1 MNVRSAA
8 LCCAFSCGRALE
20 LSSRLLAR
28 VRRVDAGGEAYAAAR
43 HFVVGG
49 EVLGRVLPQ
58 AAEALG
64 GTGLFD
70 VSDEAVALP
79 EEPGAADV
87 VAARTA
93 RLAAAFGRCARRAR
107 CPCSRAGATSPSRS
121 GRRSTRRRAPS
132 SSARRRRSSRS
143 VWRLCVGSSSTPR
156 RAAGGRLAGPPVA
169 GEADLAGPARRPRR
183 GRLEGRRA
191 ARRWRRVRQEAGLS
205 AALLAELRP
214 AGAVSYTG
222 LSQDGWGAKPDTL
235 YVFDLPLP
243 DDWTPAAVGE
253 VERRRAVADLLDRL
267 ARDDDA
273 WKPNV
278 STVLVDF
285 VLRHGFVDPD
295 EADYLSSSAPAK
307 LPVAALAL
315 AKHVRHDARGTWR
328 CPQRGVALVRSCWL
342 MGTA

>member
-93 RLAAAFGRCARRAR
+93 LLAGGRCARRAR
-107 CPCSRAGATSPSRS
+107 
-121 GRRSTRRRAPS
+121 
-132 SSARRRRSSRS
+132 SSR
-143 VWRLCVGSSSTPR
+143 RI
-156 RAAGGRLAGPPVA
+156 
-169 GEADLAGPARRPRR
+169 
-183 GRLEGRRA
+183 
-191 ARRWRRVRQEAGLS
+191 
-205 AALLAELRP
+205 
-214 AGAVSYTG
+214 
-222 LSQDGWGAKPDTL
+222 
-235 YVFDLPLP
+235 
-243 DDWTPAAVGE
+243 
-253 VERRRAVADLLDRL
+253 AVADLLDRL

-278 STVLVDF
+278 GTVLVDF

-295 EADYLSSSAPAK
+295 EADYLE
-307 LPVAALAL
+307 LFDALRA
-315 AKHVRHDARGTWR
+315 G
-328 CPQRGVALVRSCWL
+328 SCR
-342 MGTA
+342 

>member
-87 VAARTA
+87 VARDRAARGGPTWPGLLDV
-93 RLAAAFGRCARRAR
+93 LAAGGL
-107 CPCSRAGATSPSRS
+107 RAGALP
-121 GRRSTRRRAPS
+121 
-132 SSARRRRSSRS
+132 
-143 VWRLCVGSSSTPR
+143 
-156 RAAGGRLAGPPVA
+156 RAAM
-169 GEADLAGPARRPRR
+169 EAECA
-183 GRLEGRRA
+183 E
-191 ARRWRRVRQEAGLS
+191 EAGLS

-243 DDWTPAAVGE
+243 DDWTPTAVDGE
-253 VERRRAVADLLDRL
+253 VESFERIAVADLLDRL

-278 STVLVDF
+278 GTVLVDF

-295 EADYLSSSAPAK
+295 EADYLE
-307 LPVAALAL
+307 LVDALRA
-315 AKHVRHDARGTWR
+315 G
-328 CPQRGVALVRSCWL
+328 SCR
-342 MGTA
+342 

>member
-79 EEPGAADV
+79 DEPGAADV

-93 RLAAAFGRCARRAR
+93 RLAAAFGALREAGAVPMLAGWRDEPFAIRPSFHAAPRAVVERAAAPLLGARAYGVFCVGYVVDAASGRPAAVWLGR
-107 CPCSRAGATSPSRS
+107 RSPAKPTWPGLLDVLAAGGLRAGALP
-121 GRRSTRRRAPS
+121 
-132 SSARRRRSSRS
+132 
-143 VWRLCVGSSSTPR
+143 
-156 RAAGGRLAGPPVA
+156 RAAM
-169 GEADLAGPARRPRR
+169 EAECA
-183 GRLEGRRA
+183 E
-191 ARRWRRVRQEAGLS
+191 EAGLS

-243 DDWTPAAVGE
+243 DDWTPTAVDGE
-253 VERRRAVADLLDRL
+253 VESFERIAVADLLDRL

-278 STVLVDF
+278 GTVLVDF

-295 EADYLSSSAPAK
+295 EADYLE
-307 LPVAALAL
+307 LVDALRA
-315 AKHVRHDARGTWR
+315 G
-328 CPQRGVALVRSCWL
+328 SCR
-342 MGTA
+342 

>member
-93 RLAAAFGRCARRAR
+93 RLAAAFGALREAGAVPMLAGWRDEPFAIRPSFHAAPRAVVERAAAPLLGASAPAR
-107 CPCSRAGATSPSRS
+107 C
-121 GRRSTRRRAPS
+121 
-132 SSARRRRSSRS
+132 
-143 VWRLCVGSSSTPR
+143 
-156 RAAGGRLAGPPVA
+156 RAAM
-169 GEADLAGPARRPRR
+169 EAECA
-183 GRLEGRRA
+183 E
-191 ARRWRRVRQEAGLS
+191 EAGLS

-243 DDWTPAAVGE
+243 DDWTPTAVDGE
-253 VERRRAVADLLDRL
+253 VESFERIAVADLLDRL

-278 STVLVDF
+278 GTVLVDF

-295 EADYLSSSAPAK
+295 EADYLE
-307 LPVAALAL
+307 LV
-315 AKHVRHDARGTWR
+315 
-328 CPQRGVALVRSCWL
+328 VALRAGSCR
-342 MGTA
+342 